1 MSINYKKL
9 NKDFESKGFFVIR
22 RLIDNKKILSL
33 QKILS
38 ELFLLELNKK
48 KFNIRTFK
56 NKKKLWENPKFCK
69 LLNIFRKNYPE
80 DFSKIYNDIKNNP
93 QLLDILNDKKII
105 KLTQKILKINLR
117 NIWNGEFMLR
127 IDVPNDIRN
136 TIGWH
141 QEANY
146 YKKQT
151 SDGKN
156 GIVYWIALSENI
168 KKINGAIE
176 VKRNSHKIG
185 LVKSQKKQV
194 KKINISD
201 KFKSVTFEP
210 EKNILQ
216 KFKTEVTEVKM
227 GDLIAMD
234 LRLFHRSGKNKS
246 KIIRLSCINR
256 VFDTSKINKDIR

>member
-1 MSINYKKL
+1 M
-9 NKDFESKGFFVIR
+9 V
-22 RLIDNKKILSL
+22 
-33 QKILS
+33 
-38 ELFLLELNKK
+38 
-48 KFNIRTFK
+48 
-56 NKKKLWENPKFCK
+56 
-69 LLNIFRKNYPE
+69 
-80 DFSKIYNDIKNNP
+80 
-93 QLLDILNDKKII
+93 
-105 KLTQKILKINLR
+105 
-117 NIWNGEFMLR
+117 EFMLR

-156 GIVYWIALSENI
+156 GIVYWIALRNYENI
-168 KKINGAIE
+168 KKLTE
-176 VKRNSHKIG
+176 PLQLKRNSHKIG

-216 KFKTEVTEVKM
+216 KFKT
-227 GDLIAMD
+227 
-234 LRLFHRSGKNKS
+234 RSN
-246 KIIRLSCINR
+246 
-256 VFDTSKINKDIR
+256 